1 MSTEYEKGGGNMIEE
16 LLLWFIYG
24 RVGKS
29 SKTMAAVALDLP
41 GTYKRSWPADVDDL
55 NRCLLLL
62 ARVPGVRG
70 AFPKLAQL
78 SPEWAALIERW
89 DELEERFLAEVGLD
103 WCRGTNAP
111 DTYRLMRKILEVNPG
126 QSDTSWYRPA
136 SKDLVARITPKPK
149 PKPKPVPVPVPV
161 PEPEPE
167 PEPTK
172 GKKSLPG
179 RRRIKWTPEQV
190 VKMIN
195 DEGYRLSDCARKIGV
210 STTCLILGLQRHG
223 LKYLSKPVTVIKLND
238 EQMKRKQN

>member
-24 RVGKS
+24 RVSES

-41 GTYKRSWPADVDDL
+41 VTYKRTYKRSWPRDVDDL
-55 NRCLLLL
+55 NCCLLLL
-62 ARVPGVRG
+62 ARVPGVRE
-70 AFPKLAQL
+70 AFPDLAKL
-78 SPEWAALIERW
+78 SPQWSALVERW
-89 DELEERFLAEVGLD
+89 DELAARFVAEVGLN

-111 DTYRLMRKILEVNPG
+111 DTYRLMRKILAVNPAK
-126 QSDTSWYRPA
+126 SDFNWYHPA

-149 PKPKPVPVPVPV
+149 PVPV

-167 PEPTK
+167 PETEPTK

-223 LKYLSKPVTVIKLND
+223 LKYLSKEIAVIKLNESD
-238 EQMKRKQN
+238 EP

>member
-149 PKPKPVPVPVPV
+149 PKPKPVPV
-161 PEPEPE
+161 
-167 PEPTK
+167 
-172 GKKSLPG
+172 